1 MNGPVAVSQE
11 ATLKRQSGFTLI
23 ELLLVLAIIGIIS
36 AIAIPALLGQREKA
50 KVKAVQ
56 SMVANVA
63 AECSRV
69 NDDLRQAA
77 GGTVTSAA
85 VITGVLAQPNYAYPA
100 AKNPYGGTA
109 NPFVNTASTGPGVVG
124 LAGNDA
130 YADPAIAANVYH
142 AVVIDGKYIESGVTK
157 TTSKVVALD

>member
-11 ATLKRQSGFTLI
+11 ANLKRQSGFTLI

-69 NDDLRQAA
+69 NDDLRQSA

-85 VITGVLAQPNYAYPA
+85 VVAGVLANPNYKYPA
-100 AKNPYGGTA
+100 AKNPYGGVA
-109 NPFVNTASTGPGVVG
+109 NPYLAVASTGLGFVG
-124 LAGNDA
+124 LAGDDL
-130 YADPAIAANVYH
+130 YKDPALVTNVYH
-142 AVVIDGKYIESGVTK
+142 AVVIDGKYLENGTTVT
-157 TTSKVVALD
+157 TTKVVALD

>member
-1 MNGPVAVSQE
+1 MKSQ
-11 ATLKRQSGFTLI
+11 KGFTLI

-63 AECSRV
+63 GECARV

-85 VITGVLAQPNYAYPA
+85 VVITSAHSRHGLARGVLEQPICSRCRPDYSADRGRPIGACGNRSFARDRVRA
-100 AKNPYGGTA
+100 ALRA
-109 NPFVNTASTGPGVVG
+109 
-124 LAGNDA
+124 DA
-130 YADPAIAANVYH
+130 ACARRH
-142 AVVIDGKYIESGVTK
+142 G
-157 TTSKVVALD
+157 

>member
-1 MNGPVAVSQE
+1 MKNQ
-11 ATLKRQSGFTLI
+11 KGFTLI

-63 AECSRV
+63 AECARV

-77 GGTVTSAA
+77 GGTVTAAA
-85 VITGVLAQPNYAYPA
+85 VVTGVLAQPNYAYPA
-100 AKNPYGGTA
+100 AKNPYGGV
-109 NPFVNTASTGPGVVG
+109 NPPYIAAASSGPGVVG
-124 LAGNDA
+124 LLANEA

-142 AVVIDGKYIESGVTK
+142 AVVIDGIYIENGANK